1 VIVKGQRVFLR
12 GIPAVVVDYG
22 EGFATVELDGRIEIV
37 AEAALVTA
45 ESVESAGSA
54 EGIATKQRHS
64 TY

>member
-37 AEAALVTA
+37 AERELVPA
-45 ESVESAGSA
+45 ESVQSAQDR
-54 EGIATKQRHS
+54 QRA
-64 TY
+64 